1 MKKKKKRQR
10 KRERKRGKEKSK
22 EKKKEATSF
31 FCDKCVTVLVT
42 SVLHEKSTRGFPFR
56 LWAA

>member
-1 MKKKKKRQR
+1 MKKKEKAEEKREKER
-10 KRERKRGKEKSK
+10 KREKKRKEKGSY
-22 EKKKEATSF
+22 F
-31 FCDKCVTVLVT
+31 LFCDKCVTVLVT